1 MHQFTLWPIR
11 KLRIEKKN
19 LNFDWMVKSCSWQLI
34 NFFIY
39 LFSIILRTIELYILN
54 IKLIFLTELSRIFK
68 ISEIYKSLSFYEKNE
83 HRIEKTL

>member
-1 MHQFTLWPIR
+1 
-11 KLRIEKKN
+11 
-19 LNFDWMVKSCSWQLI
+19 MVKSCSWQLI

>member
-1 MHQFTLWPIR
+1 
-11 KLRIEKKN
+11 
-19 LNFDWMVKSCSWQLI
+19 MVKSCSWQLI

-54 IKLIFLTELSRIFK
+54 IKLRFLTELSRIFK
-68 ISEIYKSLSFYEKNE
+68 ISEIYKSLRFYEKNE